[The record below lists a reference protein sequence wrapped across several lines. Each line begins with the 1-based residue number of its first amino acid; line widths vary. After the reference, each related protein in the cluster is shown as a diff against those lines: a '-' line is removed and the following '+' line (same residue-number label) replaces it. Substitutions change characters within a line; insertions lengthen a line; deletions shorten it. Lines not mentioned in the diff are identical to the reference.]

1 MKVLIVTQYPIP
13 HGGGMSAHVG
23 DLIESFQTDGIDFR
37 MIEGKSIARSMLCR
51 LYSRLKYAGRYDL
64 YLVRVLDRAVERL
77 KQVIAG
83 ALGEDC
89 FDLIH
94 CHDPVASYAA
104 QQALATRGLKIPVI
118 QTVHGP
124 MTYEF
129 KMGKPGISKHSDI
142 IKKFWDIER
151 ESYRQAARIIA
162 VDTGQKRIVTDDFKI
177 SSDKVIVIFN
187 CVSCKSI
194 ASVLNVQSSI
204 NVSRPYLLV
213 PRRLVEKT
221 GVHIAIQSLAKLDKY
236 PELKMVIAGHGML
249 RARLEKLAKTLNVS
263 SRILFLNSIPRDEV
277 LRLAKDALAVLI
289 PSVPSSGV
297 VEATSIAAL
306 EAMACSTVV
315 IASRIGGLAE
325 IIKDRHTGF
334 LVPHSNPDALADVVS
349 KLRENADL
357 HRDVCQRGFEYVRKN
372 LDRPIW
378 FSKVRK
384 VYESILEPK

>member
-1 MKVLIVTQYPIP
+1 
-13 HGGGMSAHVG
+13 MSAHVA

-37 MIEGKSIARSMLCR
+37 LIEGKSIARSTVCR
-51 LYSRLKYAGRYDL
+51 FYSRFKYVGRYEL
-64 YLVRVLDRAVERL
+64 YLIRSLDSTVERL

-83 ALGEDC
+83 ALREDC

-104 QQALATRGLKIPVI
+104 QQALAERGLKIPVI

-129 KMGKPGISKHSDI
+129 KMGRPGISKHSDI
-142 IKKFWDIER
+142 IKKFWEIER
-151 ESYRQAARIIA
+151 ESYQQATRIIA
-162 VDTGQKRIVTDDFKI
+162 VDTGQQKIVTDDFKI
-177 SSDKVIVIFN
+177 SSDKVTVIFN
-187 CVSCKSI
+187 CVSYQSI

-221 GVHIAIQSLAKLDKY
+221 GVHIAIQSLAKLDKH
-236 PELKMVIAGHGML
+236 PEVKMVIAGDGPL
-249 RARLEKLAKTLNVS
+249 RARLEKLAKTLGVS
-263 SRILFLNSIPRDEV
+263 SRVLFVNSIPRDEV

-306 EAMACSTVV
+306 EAMACRTVV

-325 IIKDRHTGF
+325 IIEDGRTGF
-334 LVPHSNPDALADVVS
+334 LVPHSDPDTLADVVNR
-349 KLRENADL
+349 LCQDADL
-357 HRDVCQRGFEYVRKN
+357 HKDVGRRGFEHICKN

-384 VYESILEPK
+384 VYESVLEP